1 MFVTGAVG
9 LISAVVLC
17 YFLYYRSV
25 LGKVQYSTVQYSTVQ
40 YSTVSSAGLRVLSLN
55 VWGMPAA
62 VGAKDKELRISAIG
76 DFVQKAEYDLYLFS
90 EVTL

>member
-25 LGKVQYSTVQYSTVQ
+25 LGKVQYSTVQ

-90 EVTL
+90 EVTLQT